1 MKYLDALPSKVR
13 HTVELISNQFELEN
27 YEEFLD
33 SEQNNKFL
41 LSFLHLIHELDQ
53 KIASRLLDE
62 KDDDEKFFLNYL
74 GQICEILA
82 EYLPTILREL

>member
-41 LSFLHLIHELDQ
+41 LSFLHLIHELD
-53 KIASRLLDE
+53 
-62 KDDDEKFFLNYL
+62 
-74 GQICEILA
+74 
-82 EYLPTILREL
+82 